1 MPAFGKRSEIGM
13 NAEPMM
19 PKACSMPCICKTFT
33 KASSVVIF
41 MIEILY
47 LLVLKNFGELAGGI
61 AKRGQMTARGLQI
74 HARFRRLNGEG
85 GEHLAVLANHRYR
98 HADDADEILL
108 PVERNLLFADL
119 AQFGVEPGA
128 VGNGAAGKTPELQAL
143 QQTAAARRS
152 GQRQIQL
159 ADSAAMQRHARA
171 DGVVQPQRPMLR
183 FDAVEIG
190 HLTVE
195 KRADI
200 AGLV

>member
-1 MPAFGKRSEIGM
+1 MPGPFCAIAMPILPVERVYPSQIRPPLVSCATSQNVMPAFGKRSEIGM

-61 AKRGQMTARGLQI
+61 AKCGQMTARGFQI

-85 GEHLAVLANHRYR
+85 GEHLAVLAHHRYR

-108 PVERNLLFADL
+108 PVERNLLLADL
-119 AQFGVEPGA
+119 AQFSVEPGA
-128 VGNGAAGKTPELQAL
+128 VGNGAAGKTPE
-143 QQTAAARRS
+143 
-152 GQRQIQL
+152 
-159 ADSAAMQRHARA
+159 
-171 DGVVQPQRPMLR
+171 
-183 FDAVEIG
+183 
-190 HLTVE
+190 
-195 KRADI
+195 
-200 AGLV
+200 